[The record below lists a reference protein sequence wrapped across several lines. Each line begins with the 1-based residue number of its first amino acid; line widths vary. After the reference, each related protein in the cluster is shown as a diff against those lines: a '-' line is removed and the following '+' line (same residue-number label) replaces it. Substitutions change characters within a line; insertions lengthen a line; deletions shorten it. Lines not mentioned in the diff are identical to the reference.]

1 MSHAH
6 DLNNFVTPSITLYHN
21 VPGYGGY
28 IPSVKA
34 ENLFARTYGDITR
47 IVKHNINENE
57 QYITK
62 TTGDELFDKRTQK
75 FAFVF
80 DHKTRADNRKM

>member
-1 MSHAH
+1 
-6 DLNNFVTPSITLYHN
+6 
-21 VPGYGGY
+21 
-28 IPSVKA
+28 VKA

-75 FAFVF
+75 FAFVYN
-80 DHKTRADNRKM
+80 HKTRADNRQK